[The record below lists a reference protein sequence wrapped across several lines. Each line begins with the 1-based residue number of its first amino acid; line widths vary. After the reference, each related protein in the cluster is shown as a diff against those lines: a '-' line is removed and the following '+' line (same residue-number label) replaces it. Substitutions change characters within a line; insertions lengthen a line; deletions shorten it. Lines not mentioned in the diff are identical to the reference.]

1 MIHAIRGFMLQLLK
15 RENTKYLADG
25 LTNSEELRKN
35 YYLKGHYKRKK
46 NSKKQLILMVMVHF

>member
-35 YYLKGHYKRKK
+35 YYLKGHCKRKK
-46 NSKKQLILMVMVHF
+46 KQKTQSILMEMVLL